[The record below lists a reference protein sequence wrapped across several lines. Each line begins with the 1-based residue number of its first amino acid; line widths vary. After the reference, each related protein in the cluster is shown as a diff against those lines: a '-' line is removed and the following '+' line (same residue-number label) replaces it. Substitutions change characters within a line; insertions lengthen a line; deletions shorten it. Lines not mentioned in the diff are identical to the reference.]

1 MLDKSSRYDH
11 RRMVRMSCSLDLPTE
26 SDEYLGTL
34 NDGIR
39 YAKSVFRLTLENH
52 SFCIGT

>member
-1 MLDKSSRYDH
+1 
-11 RRMVRMSCSLDLPTE
+11 MVRMSCSLDLPTE